1 MISNTRAFGPDDTV
15 VEMIEENYNV
25 IPLLSRFSIPL
36 GVGDKTS
43 LSGICT
49 ELGIDV
55 DALLLVINY
64 QMSRIVDIAAVGTV
78 SPLHIVDFLHNSHEY
93 FINYKF
99 PHIRRNLKEAL
110 EKSHAD
116 LNPAIVRFFDDF
128 VKAVT
133 VHFRYEEENVFPYV
147 RKLTDGE
154 QSAYNIDIFRSC
166 HDEVTNALTELKNL
180 ILKYYRTSVPN
191 RMYDVLVDIYNCEE
205 DLESHNDI
213 ENNLLIPMVK
223 LMESRTANDKR

>member
-43 LSGICT
+43 LRDICS
-49 ELGIDV
+49 ELGVDV

-64 QMSRIVDIAAVGTV
+64 QMSRIVDLAAVGSV

-99 PHIRRNLKEAL
+99 PHIRRNLEEAL

-128 VKAVT
+128 VTAVT

-154 QSAYNIDIFRSC
+154 PSAYNIDIFSSC

>member
-43 LSGICT
+43 LRGICS
-49 ELGIDV
+49 ELGVDV

-64 QMSRIVDIAAVGTV
+64 QMSRIVDLAAVGKV

-99 PHIRRNLKEAL
+99 PHIRRNLEEAL

-128 VKAVT
+128 VNAVT

-147 RKLTDGE
+147 HKLTDGE
-154 QSAYNIDIFRSC
+154 PSAYNIDIFRSC